1 MQRNLLS
8 PLRCFFSQ
16 YQDRNGQFAKANA
29 LAHSR
34 NYVQALAVYDQLLN
48 DMPTDAEVINNRI
61 IVKTLV
67 DANQLMSESQQ
78 AEAGEMFLD
87 SEDGPKSSEGDE
99 RQMYEAEPKQQLSAD
114 QLLQDPALTDMW
126 MRQVQRDPTQ
136 FLKVKFYMQL
146 EQQAKGAVDEEGPE

>member
-1 MQRNLLS
+1 MWRLS
-8 PLRCFFSQ
+8 YL
-16 YQDRNGQFAKANA
+16 
-29 LAHSR
+29 
-34 NYVQALAVYDQLLN
+34 
-48 DMPTDAEVINNRI
+48 
-61 IVKTLV
+61 IVLPRG
-67 DANQLMSESQQ
+67 A
-78 AEAGEMFLD
+78 
-87 SEDGPKSSEGDE
+87 SEGDE